1 MISILELRNIIELGF
16 LPLRCQCTVS
26 HDSSLTV
33 KVFDSET
40 GRVDLLVTGI
50 STVSLISARAIS
62 NLVGELRTEL
72 VANQTAFFIGGS
84 GGQLAG
90 QMPAKL

>member
-50 STVSLISARAIS
+50 STVSLTSARAIS

-72 VANQTAFFIGGS
+72 VANQRGFFIG

-90 QMPAKL
+90 QMPAKLL

>member
-1 MISILELRNIIELGF
+1 VISILELRNIIELGF

-33 KVFDSET
+33 KVFDPDS

-50 STVSLISARAIS
+50 STVRLTSARAIS
-62 NLVGELRTEL
+62 NLVGELRSEL
-72 VANQTAFFIGGS
+72 VANQQAFFIGV
-84 GGQLAG
+84 GQLAG

>member
-33 KVFDSET
+33 KVFDPET

-50 STVSLISARAIS
+50 STAGLTSARAIS
-62 NLVGELRTEL
+62 KLVGELRGEL
-72 VANQTAFFIGGS
+72 AVNQRAFFNSAEPMVGRVR
-84 GGQLAG
+84 
-90 QMPAKL
+90 AKL

>member
-33 KVFDSET
+33 KVFDLET

-50 STVSLISARAIS
+50 STLSLTSARAIS
-62 NLVGELRTEL
+62 NLVGELRAEL
-72 VANQTAFFIGGS
+72 VTNQQAFFINS
-84 GGQLAG
+84 GQVAG
-90 QMPAKL
+90 QMPARF